1 MSFSENWP
9 LFGGGTFP
17 PWSKQEASGER
28 HMEGQGSWGVSHP
41 ASHIGSAKSWP
52 DYLHIQLLG
61 LNTPNVDFEIIEEEF
76 AYLLFCQ
83 IQAKFME
90 LKVLREKYK
99 RYLPSPPPPPKLE
112 SRSGVFSCLSFP
124 GDWER
129 LPETLCHK
137 NPRNAAWS
145 NQDLP
150 DTHRM
155 FWEGV
160 KNCLC
165 VPVSVDC

>member
-1 MSFSENWP
+1 
-9 LFGGGTFP
+9 
-17 PWSKQEASGER
+17 
-28 HMEGQGSWGVSHP
+28 MEGQGSWGVSHP
-41 ASHIGSAKSWP
+41 ASHIGSARSWP

-83 IQAKFME
+83 IQAKLME

-99 RYLPSPPPPPKLE
+99 RYLPSPPPSPKLE

-137 NPRNAAWS
+137 NPRNASWS
-145 NQDLP
+145 NRDLP
-150 DTHRM
+150 DTDRM

-165 VPVSVDC
+165 VPVSVGCQVSLCLIRPNWPMPAHPPTCA